1 VRIMRKIDLSD
12 YIIDMPTEQGLK
24 PYPYSV
30 KQSIEMAMYHPDL
43 RLNYKDLMDH
53 DRIAQKIKQANGFV
67 LLEES
72 EYGRVR
78 LAFESIKGFRKEDVE
93 LVKRVIEAPEVDV
106 QEK

>member
-1 VRIMRKIDLSD
+1 MRIMRKIDLSD
-12 YIIDMPTEQGLK
+12 YTIDMPTEQGLK

-30 KQSIEMAMYHPDL
+30 KQSIELAMYHPDL

-53 DRIAQKIKQANGFV
+53 DRIAQKIKQADGFV

-93 LVKRVIEAPEVDV
+93 LVRRVMDAQEVDV
-106 QEK
+106 KEV